1 MRPLFCWPT
10 FVVVLVGWAVSTRAA
25 SQSTEPGPAG
35 EATAAVPLV
44 FERRTEPNQRAY
56 TYLAPKSWISQG
68 GIFQV
73 NPLQVNGP
81 GNSILPK
88 NDLMVRRDEAGT
100 VYFRFLPVWSYAD
113 LRSSPMAQMGMNAFP
128 LGSYYQGM
136 LVRLLPTW
144 EQYLQ
149 ELFASLHPAA
159 RELKIVESRALP
171 ELSEVFRR
179 RDRFVSAQ
187 LQSMGLPPPAYAAG
201 ALVVEYL
208 EEGRR
213 YREALVT
220 ALIDFRGVA
229 YLWNND
235 YTLAM
240 RAPVE
245 EAEALRP
252 LFNIIRQSVKL
263 DPEWIVRVSQAA
275 GERAK
280 IARDTLEYI
289 QKIDREIVENRARVN
304 EKIRYEG
311 YLLLT
316 GQDDY
321 VNPYTQKVE
330 TDTSDFKY
338 RWTTATGDYVYSN
351 EPQFDPN
358 QVREINNLE
367 WKLTPVRAR

>member
-10 FVVVLVGWAVSTRAA
+10 FVVVLVGWVVSTRAA

-35 EATAAVPLV
+35 EATAAAPLV
-44 FERRTEPNQRAY
+44 FE
-56 TYLAPKSWISQG
+56 
-68 GIFQV
+68 
-73 NPLQVNGP
+73 
-81 GNSILPK
+81 
-88 NDLMVRRDEAGT
+88 
-100 VYFRFLPVWSYAD
+100 
-113 LRSSPMAQMGMNAFP
+113 
-128 LGSYYQGM
+128 
-136 LVRLLPTW
+136 
-144 EQYLQ
+144 
-149 ELFASLHPAA
+149 
-159 RELKIVESRALP
+159 
-171 ELSEVFRR
+171 
-179 RDRFVSAQ
+179 
-187 LQSMGLPPPAYAAG
+187 
-201 ALVVEYL
+201 
-208 EEGRR
+208 RR

-229 YLWNND
+229 CMWNND

-263 DPEWIVRVSQAA
+263 DPEWIVRVSEAA

-367 WKLTPVRAR
+367 WKLTPVCAR

>member
-1 MRPLFCWPT
+1 VAPWGATSSVPEAR
-10 FVVVLVGWAVSTRAA
+10 
-25 SQSTEPGPAG
+25 PAG
-35 EATAAVPLV
+35 ATSAGPPLV
-44 FERRTEPNQRAY
+44 FERRTEPNQQAY

-68 GIFQV
+68 GIFHV

-100 VYFRFLPVWSYAD
+100 VYFRFLPVWNYAD
-113 LRSSPMAQMGMNAFP
+113 LRSSPMAQIGMNTFP
-128 LGSYYQGM
+128 VGSSYQGM
-136 LVRLLPTW
+136 RVQPLPTW

-179 RDRFVSAQ
+179 RDQVVSAQ
-187 LQSMGLPPPAYAAG
+187 LQSMGLPAPAYAAG
-201 ALVVEYL
+201 ALVMDYL

-229 YLWNND
+229 CMWNND

-252 LFNIIRQSVKL
+252 LFNIIRQSVQL

-280 IARDTLEYI
+280 IARETLEYM

-330 TDTSDFKY
+330 TDTSDYKY

-351 EPQFDPN
+351 EQQFDPN
-358 QVREINNLE
+358 QVREINNVE